1 MKWHEKGVLLLVL
14 YSVVMFFVELN
25 LGGQNSLSGPRF
37 FLWSERAVATLLTL
51 EMVLRF
57 WFHSPHTAKG
67 TDRAYFKSPE
77 MVFDLVSVLP
87 FWLGFVITNPNGLA
101 IVRSMRVLRLLKF
114 YRASPVAHI
123 VLESLIS
130 QARKIRLVTG
140 VVTITVLFAGVS
152 MYHLEG
158 PTHPDTFGTMWG
170 SMWWAVVT
178 MTTVGYGDMSPTTFP
193 GQCVAILIMV
203 TSIGIVG
210 ALISIV
216 SSAFEAAGDAGSPIG
231 ER

>member
-1 MKWHEKGVLLLVL
+1 MKWHEKGILILVL
-14 YSVVMFFVELN
+14 YSVVMFFVELS

-37 FLWSERAVATLLTL
+37 FLWNERAVASILTL

-57 WFHSPHTAKG
+57 WYHSPHTAKG
-67 TDRAYFKSPE
+67 TNRAYFKSPE
-77 MVFDLVSVLP
+77 MVFDIVAVLP
-87 FWLGFVITNPNGLA
+87 FWLGFVITNPEGLA
-101 IVRSMRVLRLLKF
+101 VVRSMRVLRLLKF

-123 VLESLIS
+123 VMDSLIS
-130 QARKIRLVTG
+130 QRKKIRLVSA

-158 PTHPDTFGTMWG
+158 PAHPETFGTMWG
-170 SMWWAVVT
+170 SVWWAVVT

-193 GQCVAILIMV
+193 GQCVAILIMI
-203 TSIGIVG
+203 TSIGIIG

-216 SSAFEAAGDAGSPIG
+216 SSAFQAAGDTVT
-231 ER
+231 